1 MSNGSFLQPAYIW
14 WPHLLNTKS
23 HTSISALSSDHPVP
37 RLSIISGSVFRDK
50 IIIHHRR
57 QHHMILSKRRLFS
70 LKLNSIRIGFLPLL
84 CMYTYKLRFDPLLS
98 IQKKKKSSA
107 FKILPILS
115 TRLPRIHNKKDKLFI
130 GNAIFCQI
138 LEMKWKIFI
147 LNSNILNWNAVIDK
161 ELRA

>member
-37 RLSIISGSVFRDK
+37 RLSIIPGSVFRDK

-70 LKLNSIRIGFLPLL
+70 LKLNSIWIGFLPLL
-84 CMYTYKLRFDPLLS
+84 CMYTYKLCFVRFSHYSQYRRRKSPQLSKYCQSYLLPS
-98 IQKKKKSSA
+98 HEYIIR
-107 FKILPILS
+107 KINCL
-115 TRLPRIHNKKDKLFI
+115 
-130 GNAIFCQI
+130 
-138 LEMKWKIFI
+138 LEMLFSAKYWKWSGKYLFWTPIF
-147 LNSNILNWNAVIDK
+147 
-161 ELRA
+161 